1 MKMVMIS
8 YNEALESD
16 VMEKLQAA
24 GVENYTQWM
33 KVRGKGRTAEPHLGS
48 TVWPKY
54 NTVIMTAVDDDRVAA
69 LLAGVRELRKKL
81 GREGIKAFVLPLEQV
96 T

>member
-8 YNEALESD
+8 YNEALEGD

-24 GVENYTQWM
+24 GIESYTQWT
-33 KVRGKGRTAEPHLGS
+33 KVRGKGKTAEPHLGS

-54 NTVIMTAVDDDRVAA
+54 NTVIMAAIDDDMLPA